1 MKLTATP
8 FNPQTGELLPVYRD
22 AYLRGDLARASAQ
35 AVESY
40 LRQDATEAHGT
51 VTRWHELQGSEPVAA
66 PSWVQQRLRFM
77 REQPVRFRRRA
88 GSFIVAAALL
98 AGVSMASTMH
108 PSVLLPAATLAS
120 PELVAAAS
128 LAPEATASATAARTV
143 VVHGRVVNEKGLPLV
158 GATIL
163 RKGTAVGTSTDAT
176 GSYAL
181 RVPADAAVTLQ
192 YGYGG
197 YSEQEL
203 PARQAGVLTA
213 VALQPR
219 AAKTHHWLWF

>member
-8 FNPQTGELLPVYRD
+8 FNPSTGELLPVYRD
-22 AYLRGDLARASAQ
+22 AYLRGDLARSSAQ

-40 LRQDATEAHGT
+40 LRHDAAEAHGT
-51 VTRWHELQGSEPVAA
+51 VTRWHELQTSEPTAAA
-66 PSWVQQRLRFM
+66 PNWIQQRLRFI

-88 GSFIVAAALL
+88 GSFIALAALV
-98 AGVSMASTMH
+98 AGASMASTMH
-108 PSVLLPAATLAS
+108 PTAMLPASAIPSAS
-120 PELVAAAS
+120 LEAAS
-128 LAPEATASATAARTV
+128 LAPEAVASATRTV
-143 VVHGRVVNEKGLPLV
+143 VVHGRVLNEKGKPLV

-163 RKGTAVGTSTDAT
+163 RKGTSVGTSTDAT

-197 YSEQEL
+197 YTEQEL
-203 PARQAGVLTA
+203 SARQAGTLSA

-219 AAKTHHWLWF
+219 APKAHRWLWF